1 MISKQ
6 PDDWSL
12 RQWPFSS
19 CLTAADF
26 WFFSEA
32 YMVPLLYS
40 CRFIEM
46 QDGLPGV
53 VLNQV
58 QMKWAAPHC
67 NKKNGICFLYLKIS
81 SNLSETFVTNAHAWQ
96 MALKHHHYPRNHIT
110 SVHPDIH
117 VPSLLMYK
125 ALTVANA
132 FRTPPARKKMNPELC
147 VQYLK
152 SISTIPES
160 QAHVKQT
167 DRRDRASAL
176 SFSGNSPLVP
186 RLLLHPG

>member
-19 CLTAADF
+19 CLTTADF

-32 YMVPLLYS
+32 YMVALLYS

-53 VLNQV
+53 VLIKCEWHEQ
-58 QMKWAAPHC
+58 
-67 NKKNGICFLYLKIS
+67 L
-81 SNLSETFVTNAHAWQ
+81 
-96 MALKHHHYPRNHIT
+96 
-110 SVHPDIH
+110 
-117 VPSLLMYK
+117 
-125 ALTVANA
+125 LTVIRKMESVFYIWRLVQNCRRPLLPMHMADKWPWSIITIQETISQVCILIYTLI
-132 FRTPPARKKMNPELC
+132 FTPVQGINGGKCTQNSPCQKKVNPELC

-160 QAHVKQT
+160 RAHVKQT
-167 DRRDRASAL
+167 DRQDRASDL
-176 SFSGNSPLVP
+176 SFLGNSPLVP